1 MQVENNDSI
10 KEYYV
15 KLHNMYK
22 NAVNMLTAIN
32 QSLSTKASEITI
44 DLANTD
50 NTTTTV
56 RIPSFLYL
64 ENKIEQLDN
73 NFSNLFDMPNSGEAW
88 FSKSSNMY
96 KLKMIKS
103 NVAPLAPEFSTNN
116 IYASLKEMFPD
127 SSRTIRNW
135 INRGYLNA
143 KRIDL
148 RKQARHDVD
157 NRECAI
163 LYIDGET
170 VQKSREDS
178 PFLLLKQQTNGVPM
192 INFKSCWKPQ
202 Y

>member
-64 ENKIEQLDN
+64 ENK
-73 NFSNLFDMPNSGEAW
+73 
-88 FSKSSNMY
+88 
-96 KLKMIKS
+96 
-103 NVAPLAPEFSTNN
+103 
-116 IYASLKEMFPD
+116 
-127 SSRTIRNW
+127 
-135 INRGYLNA
+135 
-143 KRIDL
+143 
-148 RKQARHDVD
+148 
-157 NRECAI
+157 
-163 LYIDGET
+163 
-170 VQKSREDS
+170 
-178 PFLLLKQQTNGVPM
+178 
-192 INFKSCWKPQ
+192 
-202 Y
+202 

>member
-103 NVAPLAPEFSTNN
+103 NVAPLAPEFSNNN
-116 IYASLKEMFPD
+116 IYARHSKM
-127 SSRTIRNW
+127 SSTDLLNKTKNLFYNNEKNMSRYNKPNTII
-135 INRGYLNA
+135 INN
-143 KRIDL
+143 ININ
-148 RKQARHDVD
+148 VNPIND
-157 NRECAI
+157 N
-163 LYIDGET
+163 T
-170 VQKSREDS
+170 SRS
-178 PFLLLKQQTNGVPM
+178 SYHHRFNYGNNMTSKYHKFYN
-192 INFKSCWKPQ
+192 
-202 Y
+202 YY